1 MNETDPRELA
11 ALYRLA
17 TLASRSRGP
26 AEAVAAVLAEIV
38 PFFAAESGS
47 VSLVNPDTGYLEIEA
62 HQGLP
67 RDTGG
72 FALRLGQGVTGWVA
86 LHGRPLLV
94 PDVTNDPRYIAAR
107 RAVRCEMAAP
117 LTLNGRTFGV
127 INLDADEP
135 GRFTPAQL
143 GQLVRL
149 ADEAART
156 LDCVWQVHH
165 YRSHSAQLETLAE
178 LGQSLVKRL
187 EEADLL
193 GTVAASGRAI
203 FGARLCT
210 IHSYEATAA
219 TLKLRAVSAESDL
232 AVRVPPGPVSA
243 RESLL
248 ASVLTSRQPAE
259 HQQLHTGLYADAAD
273 LPPAAGLH
281 SALVTPLFSDNA
293 PVGTLAVFMGPPHRF
308 DDAQKR
314 ALATLGNFAA
324 VALQNA
330 RLYARVFE
338 SEQTLR
344 KNETLTS
351 LGLLAAEIAHEIRN
365 PLTVIKLL
373 HAPLGADFAPDDPRR
388 RDLQVVTEK
397 IEQLEDIVSRV
408 LSFAHAPGAVHLRL
422 SLAEVVEDTLLL
434 LRAKFAQARVQ
445 AEFLPPPAPVLVSA
459 NKGQLQQVLFNLI
472 INSLQAMPQ
481 GGRLVINAR
490 RHGDRAEL
498 DVGDTGGGIPSSMR
512 TQLFEP
518 FLSGRAGGTGLGL
531 AIALRIMKDH
541 RGDISVVQTGPGGTT
556 MRLTLPLAAA
566 P

>member
-17 TLASRSRGP
+17 ALASRAHGP

-38 PFFAAESGS
+38 PFFAAASGS

-94 PDVTNDPRYIAAR
+94 PDVAHDPRYIAAR

-117 LTLNGRTFGV
+117 LTLNGRAFGV

-178 LGQSLVKRL
+178 LGQSLVRRL
-187 EEADLL
+187 AEGDLL
-193 GTVAASGRAI
+193 STVAASGRAI

-210 IHSYEATAA
+210 LHAYDPAA
-219 TLKLRAVSAESDL
+219 DTLRLRAVSADADL
-232 AVRVPPGPVSA
+232 AVGVPPGPVPA

-259 HQQLHTGLYADAAD
+259 HQQLGTGLFADAAD
-273 LPPAAGLH
+273 LPPPAGLH
-281 SALVTPLFSDNA
+281 SALVTPLLSDNA
-293 PVGTLAVFMGPPHRF
+293 PVGTLAVFMGSPHRF

-373 HAPLGADFAPDDPRR
+373 HGPLGAGLAPDDPRR
-388 RDLQVVTEK
+388 RDLEVVTEK
-397 IEQLEDIVSRV
+397 IGQLEDIVTRV
-408 LSFAHAPGAVHLRL
+408 LSFARAPGAVHLRL

-445 AEFLPPPAPVLVSA
+445 AEFVPPPAPVHVSA
-459 NKGQLQQVLFNLI
+459 HKGQLQQVLFNLI

-481 GGRLVINAR
+481 GGRLVLSAR
-490 RHGDRAEL
+490 SHGDRAEL
-498 DVGDTGGGIPSSMR
+498 DVGDTGGGIAPALQS
-512 TQLFEP
+512 QLFEP

>member
-1 MNETDPRELA
+1 METPSQELA

-17 TLASRSRGP
+17 SLASRSRGP
-26 AEAVAAVLAEIV
+26 ADAVAAVLAEMV
-38 PFFAAESGS
+38 DFFSAESGS

-62 HQGLP
+62 HHGLP

-94 PDVTNDPRYIAAR
+94 PDVARDARYIAAR

-117 LTLNGRTFGV
+117 LALNGRTFGV
-127 INLDADEP
+127 VNLDADTP
-135 GRFTPAQL
+135 GRFTDESLAQL
-143 GQLVRL
+143 SRL
-149 ADEAART
+149 AEEAART

-165 YRSHSAQLETLAE
+165 YRSHSAQLETLAS

-193 GTVAASGRAI
+193 GTVAASGKAI
-203 FGARLCT
+203 FGARLCA
-210 IHSYEATAA
+210 IHAYDAA
-219 TLKLRAVSAESDL
+219 GGALRLRAVSAEPDL
-232 AVRVPPGPVSA
+232 AVRVPPGPVGI

-248 ASVLTSRQPAE
+248 ASVLTTRLPAE
-259 HQQLHTGLYADAAD
+259 IQQLNTGLFTDAAD
-273 LPPAAGLH
+273 LPPKAELH

-293 PVGTLAVFMGPPHRF
+293 PVGVLSVFMGTPHRF

-338 SEQTLR
+338 SEETLR

-373 HAPLGADFAPDDPRR
+373 HGPLGADFPPGDPRR

-397 IEQLEDIVSRV
+397 IEQLEDIVARV
-408 LSFAHAPGAVHLRL
+408 LSFARAPNAVHSRW
-422 SLAEVVEDTLLL
+422 SLAEVIEDTLLL
-434 LRAKFAQARVQ
+434 LRAKLNQAKVQ
-445 AEFLPPPAPVLVSA
+445 LEFTPPPAPLLVDA
-459 NKGQLQQVLFNLI
+459 NKGQLQQVLFNVMF
-472 INSLQAMPQ
+472 NSLQAMPQ
-481 GGRLVINAR
+481 GGRLAIILR
-490 RHGDRAEL
+490 RHDPRAEI
-498 DVGDTGGGIPSSMR
+498 DIADTGAGIPPDLQR
-512 TQLFEP
+512 NLFEP
-518 FLSGRAGGTGLGL
+518 FLSGRSGGTGLGL
-531 AIALRIMKDH
+531 AIALRIMRDH
-541 RGDISVVQTGPGGTT
+541 RGDISLAATGPGGTT
-556 MRLTLPLAAA
+556 MRLTLPLVAS
-566 P
+566 